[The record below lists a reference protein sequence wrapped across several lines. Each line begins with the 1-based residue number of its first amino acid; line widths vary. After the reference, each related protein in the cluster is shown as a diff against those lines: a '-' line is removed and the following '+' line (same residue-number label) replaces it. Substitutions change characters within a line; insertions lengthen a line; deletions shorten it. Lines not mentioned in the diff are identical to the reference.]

1 MIIDQILD
9 AGAMPAL
16 ERAMQFSARRQELI
30 AHNIANLSTPNFI
43 QKDVSVA
50 RFQEQLREAIDRR
63 REGTGGQRGRLT
75 MRSTEEVRIEPD
87 GFLRLTPQTPRP
99 GMLLHD
105 RNNRDLERLM
115 QDLVENMSAFRV
127 ASDLLKSQMDT
138 LMTAIRETT

>member
-1 MIIDQILD
+1 
-9 AGAMPAL
+9 
-16 ERAMQFSARRQELI
+16 
-30 AHNIANLSTPNFI
+30 
-43 QKDVSVA
+43 
-50 RFQEQLREAIDRR
+50 
-63 REGTGGQRGRLT
+63 